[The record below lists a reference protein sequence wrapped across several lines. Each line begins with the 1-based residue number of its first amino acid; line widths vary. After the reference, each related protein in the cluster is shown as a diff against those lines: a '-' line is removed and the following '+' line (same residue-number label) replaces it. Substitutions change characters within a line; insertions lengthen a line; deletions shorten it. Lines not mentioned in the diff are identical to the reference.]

1 MSEQIAVEERAPI
14 TTVTSENFEEYVDQ
28 QLGTANPDPEE
39 QAEEAMQEIEEKKAT
54 EEKTST
60 ANDEPKEGDTQ
71 GSKVFFKGK
80 WVGKHDFQ
88 YRLHVQTEAKT
99 KEADTKIAAAEA
111 LVKQEKEAREA
122 AERTASE
129 LKNKYEPPK
138 TDEVGPEPQPEQ
150 FQDLNEYK
158 AAIKDWTAQK
168 TRRDDRVALEQKKIQ
183 EQWGERLK
191 AAKEKYADYEDVLSK
206 STVKVSD
213 PVRDAILESDVGPE
227 MLYHLAE
234 NPDLG
239 DQLGKMTIAR
249 ALTRIGKLEAEIS
262 GKQAKA
268 PEKTAIA
275 EISKAPEPISPLKG
289 ANAPAGNKISA
300 DGQFY
305 GTYEEFKAARRAGKI
320 K

>member
-168 TRRDDRVALEQKKIQ
+168 TRRDDRVALEQKKIH
-183 EQWGERLK
+183 
-191 AAKEKYADYEDVLSK
+191 S
-206 STVKVSD
+206 
-213 PVRDAILESDVGPE
+213 
-227 MLYHLAE
+227 LAT
-234 NPDLG
+234 L
-239 DQLGKMTIAR
+239 
-249 ALTRIGKLEAEIS
+249 
-262 GKQAKA
+262 
-268 PEKTAIA
+268 
-275 EISKAPEPISPLKG
+275 
-289 ANAPAGNKISA
+289 
-300 DGQFY
+300 
-305 GTYEEFKAARRAGKI
+305 
-320 K
+320 